1 MLRTDPRSLLVAAG
15 LALSLA
21 PLACGGDDTGDDGA
35 SEPTTSSTSAGE
47 PGSEASTRGGE
58 PEPST
63 GGAATETGDE
73 PPAGSGSGSETG
85 EPPPA
90 CAAEVA
96 CEDEIILD
104 LGFVEGVVSEGAVES
119 TPEGDGFVSSIDASA
134 GGLPSAPMNPWTYL
148 RFTDAGLER
157 VDIDDLQSLDS
168 HDWHIAAK
176 RFAIRLNSGTGG
188 PSCVHAAA
196 VDGAAYDD
204 VTEVPAGAELEA
216 EAFFD
221 DACTLVDD
229 GSGQGAPAYL
239 LTPWWTYAGCVATTG
254 VPFVLELPDGR
265 ALKLVIDAY
274 YAEGQAECNATGAMG
289 QDSAH
294 FTWRWSFLE

>member
-15 LALSLA
+15 LALCLA
-21 PLACGGDDTGDDGA
+21 PLACAGDDPRDDGA
-35 SEPTTSSTSAGE
+35 SGPTTSTTNE
-47 PGSEASTRGGE
+47 PGSAASTQGSE

-63 GGAATETGDE
+63 GGASTETGGE
-73 PPAGSGSGSETG
+73 PPSDSGSESG

-90 CAAEVA
+90 CAAEVPCA
-96 CEDEIILD
+96 DQIILE

-119 TPEGDGFVSSIDASA
+119 TPDGDGFVSSIDASA
-134 GGLPSAPMNPWTYL
+134 GGLPSAPTSPWIYL
-148 RFTDAGLER
+148 RFTDDGLAR
-157 VDIDDLQSLDS
+157 VDIDDTKSLRS
-168 HDWHIAAK
+168 YDWHIAAK

-196 VDGAAYDD
+196 LDGVAYED
-204 VTEVPAGAELEA
+204 VTEVPADAEPRA

-221 DACTLVDD
+221 DACTLIDD

-254 VPFVLELPDGR
+254 VPFVLELADGR

-274 YAEGQAECNATGAMG
+274 YAEGQAECNATGVMG
-289 QDSAH
+289 QDSAR